1 MKVRQAEQ
9 IGKRH
14 RGKIKDREERTRI
27 LKEKKVQDELFY
39 RKFKVNK
46 KYSQE

>member
-27 LKEKKVQDELFY
+27 LKVQDELFY

>member
-1 MKVRQAEQ
+1 MRQAEQ